1 VKPGGEL
8 PEHHAA
14 VSGGTAGSLLDD
26 EESDAMSRMVLR
38 RLKARKAIMAT
49 AVVAGVVATTA
60 LTVPFVSAAEN
71 DPEAA
76 QACAMK
82 ILPIPEGL
90 VSTKVTGM
98 SRDGSVIAYQA
109 EPLNP
114 NDPERYPRLYA
125 DGKVTEVPMPG
136 TWPEIADVNS
146 KGVGAGNTTVN
157 DAPLPY
163 VWRDGKLTRLLGGR
177 GWAYGIN
184 EKGDIVGKLWPA
196 PGSDD
201 PTLHPTVWRAGTTNP
216 VRLPLPAIANG
227 GSATAIANDGR
238 IIGEITLNNDP
249 GEAKPY
255 IWYPDGTGKLLPMP
269 EGVDLANVD
278 AHPMEIN
285 GDWAS
290 GILFAAG
297 VEAPGIRWNLAKGT
311 AEMTKLGRDYETV
324 AVGPDGTVV
333 GLLYNTPTAAYQTS
347 DGTVVKLPGVLDPAE
362 NINYDNA
369 EAISADG
376 SLIAGTAYAGP
387 GANGYNTWN
396 AVTWTCA

>member
-1 VKPGGEL
+1 
-8 PEHHAA
+8 
-14 VSGGTAGSLLDD
+14 
-26 EESDAMSRMVLR
+26 MSSMVLR
-38 RLKARKAIMAT
+38 RFKANKAITAT
-49 AVVAGVVATTA
+49 AVVAAVAALTATTA
-60 LTVPFVSAAEN
+60 LTAPLVSAAET
-71 DPEAA
+71 DPAAA
-76 QACAMK
+76 QACAMQ

-125 DGKVTEVPMPG
+125 DGQVTEVPMPG
-136 TWPEIADVNS
+136 RDPEIADVNS
-146 KGVGAGNTTVN
+146 EGVGAGHAFP
-157 DAPLPY
+157 DDFPRPY
-163 VWRDGKLTRLLGGR
+163 VWRGGELTQLLGGR
-177 GWAYGIN
+177 GYAFGIN
-184 EKGDIVGKLWPA
+184 EPGDIVGEVWDE
-196 PGSDD
+196 PGSDTGGTY
-201 PTLHPTVWRAGTTNP
+201 PAVWRSGATNA
-216 VRLPLPAIANG
+216 VRLPLPKTANG
-227 GSATAIANDGR
+227 GSATAIADDGR

-255 IWYPDGTGKLLPMP
+255 IWYPDGTGKLLPVP
-269 EGVDLANVD
+269 EGVDLADAD
-278 AHPMEIN
+278 AHPLEIN

-290 GILFAAG
+290 GILFAPG
-297 VEAPGIRWNLAKGT
+297 IEAPGIRWNLAEGT

-324 AVGPDGTVV
+324 AVGPDGTAI

-347 DGTVVKLPGVLDPAE
+347 DDTVVELPGVLDPAD

-396 AVTWTCA
+396 AVTWTCE

>member
-1 VKPGGEL
+1 
-8 PEHHAA
+8 
-14 VSGGTAGSLLDD
+14 
-26 EESDAMSRMVLR
+26 MSRMVLR
-38 RLKARKAIMAT
+38 RFKARKAITAT

-71 DPEAA
+71 APEAA
-76 QACAMK
+76 QACAMR

-136 TWPEIADVNS
+136 RDSQIADVNS
-146 KGVGAGNTTVN
+146 KGVGAGYTFV
-157 DAPLPY
+157 DDFPRPF

-177 GWAYGIN
+177 GFAYGIN
-184 EKGDIVGKLWPA
+184 EKGDIVGEVW
-196 PGSDD
+196 D
-201 PTLHPTVWRAGTTNP
+201 PLGGAGGVHATVWRSGTTNP
-216 VRLPLPAIANG
+216 VRLPLPKNAIW

-238 IIGEITLNNDP
+238 IIGEITLNGDSS
-249 GEAKPY
+249 GDTKPY
-255 IWYPDGTGKLLPMP
+255 IWYPDGTAKLLPMP
-269 EGVDLANVD
+269 AGVDLAD
-278 AHPMEIN
+278 ADVKPMEIN
-285 GDWAS
+285 GDWVS
-290 GILFAAG
+290 GVLDAPGI
-297 VEAPGIRWNLAKGT
+297 EAPGIRWNLAKGT
-311 AEMTKLGRDYETV
+311 AEMTRLGRDLETV

-333 GLLYNTPTAAYQTS
+333 GLLYNTPTAAYQTT
-347 DGTVVKLPGVLDPAE
+347 DGTVVKLPGVLDPAD

-376 SLIAGTAYAGP
+376 SLIAGTAFAGP
-387 GANGYNTWN
+387 GDNGYNTWN
-396 AVTWTCA
+396 AVTWTCG

>member
-1 VKPGGEL
+1 
-8 PEHHAA
+8 
-14 VSGGTAGSLLDD
+14 
-26 EESDAMSRMVLR
+26 MSRMKPR
-38 RLKARKAIMAT
+38 RFKARKAITAT
-49 AVVAGVVATTA
+49 AVVAAVATTA
-60 LTVPFVSAAEN
+60 LTGPFASAAEN

-76 QACAMK
+76 QTCALQ

-109 EPLNP
+109 
-114 NDPERYPRLYA
+114 DPPSTGDPDAAVVRYPLLYA
-125 DGKVTEVPMPG
+125 DGKVTKVPMPG
-136 TWPEIADVNS
+136 EWQEIADVNS
-146 KGVGAGNTTVN
+146 KGVGAGNASVN

-184 EKGDIVGKLWPA
+184 ETGDIVGKLWPA

-201 PTLHPTVWRAGTTNP
+201 PTVHPTVWRSGTTNP
-216 VRLPLPAIANG
+216 VKLPLPKTANG

-269 EGVDLANVD
+269 EGVDLAD
-278 AHPMEIN
+278 ADVHPMEIN
-285 GDWAS
+285 GDWVS
-290 GILFAAG
+290 GILFAPG
-297 VEAPGIRWNLAKGT
+297 IEAPGIRWNLAKGT
-311 AEMTKLGRDYETV
+311 AEMTKLGRDWETV
-324 AVGPDGTVV
+324 AVGPDGTAV
-333 GLLYNTPTAAYQTS
+333 GVLYNTPIAAYQTG
-347 DGTVVKLPGVLDPAE
+347 GTVFELPGVLDPDA
-362 NINYDNA
+362 NINWDNA

-376 SLIAGTAYAGP
+376 SLIAGTAWAG
-387 GANGYNTWN
+387 NDWN
-396 AVTWTCA
+396 AVTWTCK